1 MPYLYNSIDK
11 RLDPNIVAEQIGQ
24 PDLIDLIQDFL
35 SNQRRSDSDSDTASS
50 SSDTPRFHEMIRVA
64 NSAVATFYA
73 PSDISGIGG
82 MRCERIHATGIW
94 RNGPA
99 RHDCVFVSTDLAA
112 EGMRG
117 FNIARVKLL
126 FSFQQ
131 VNRTYPCAL
140 VHWYS
145 HVGDSPDEDT
155 GMWVVEPDYCEDGTH
170 FVSVI
175 HLEAIFRA
183 AHLMPV
189 YGEKFTPT
197 HLSHTQSLDAF
208 RAYYVNKYIDHHAF
222 EIAF

>member
-1 MPYLYNSIDK
+1 
-11 RLDPNIVAEQIGQ
+11 
-24 PDLIDLIQDFL
+24 
-35 SNQRRSDSDSDTASS
+35 
-50 SSDTPRFHEMIRVA
+50 MIRVF

-82 MRCERIHATGIW
+82 MRCERIHATDTW
-94 RNGPA
+94 RHGPG
-99 RHDCVFVSTDLAA
+99 RHDCVFVNTDSAA

-117 FNIARVKLL
+117 TDIARVKLL
-126 FSFQQ
+126 FSFKHEDS
-131 VNRTYPCAL
+131 TYPCAL

-145 HVGDSPDEDT
+145 HVEDSPDEDT

-175 HLEAIFRA
+175 HLDAIFRA

-189 YGEKFTPT
+189 YGDKFVPT
-197 HLSHTQSLDAF
+197 HLCYTQSLDAF